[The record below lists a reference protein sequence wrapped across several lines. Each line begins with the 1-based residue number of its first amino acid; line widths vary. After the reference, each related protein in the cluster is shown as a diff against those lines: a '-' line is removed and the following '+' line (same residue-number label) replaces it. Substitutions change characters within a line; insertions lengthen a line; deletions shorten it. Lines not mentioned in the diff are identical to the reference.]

1 VRVIWHVPLGLTVVR
16 GGGGWGTRSLRG
28 SVCFVD
34 RLEDLGEMATKLPR
48 LAGSIKIVVVE
59 RRKGSA
65 GSIAA
70 EYSPLRV
77 RKNNVMAALHWLRK
91 FNPAYQDVTIDEDA
105 VKALPDDGML
115 PVSTLMVT
123 DEEAEAGGPEPYGA
137 ASACAC
143 TDYCLRKKECR
154 FGFGEENKLI
164 PFVAIARPGTRIVE
178 EKEAE
183 LKINPWDTY
192 LAAMQKKIPDRHGQ
206 MQYVSADTLCFD
218 VHAAREDKVCPVWT
232 FWKTRAVWPLDSTEG
247 ESYCEDS
254 LMRFKPV
261 RALADVKGN
270 HATYS
275 AAMIAFL
282 EHPHCPAGLQ
292 RQVARARLDH
302 DTE

>member
-1 VRVIWHVPLGLTVVR
+1 M
-16 GGGGWGTRSLRG
+16 SLQ
-28 SVCFVD
+28 
-34 RLEDLGEMATKLPR
+34 
-48 LAGSIKIVVVE
+48 
-59 RRKGSA
+59 
-65 GSIAA
+65 
-70 EYSPLRV
+70 PLREKTFQTDTSHAA
-77 RKNNVMAALHWLRK
+77 KNKDLIQFVNAVGLH
-91 FNPAYQDVTIDEDA
+91 T
-105 VKALPDDGML
+105 
-115 PVSTLMVT
+115 
-123 DEEAEAGGPEPYGA
+123 
-137 ASACAC
+137 C
-143 TDYCLRKKECR
+143 TDYCLRLTNPPQYHKCECLAQGKPCACGDGMGSASAKKGPASAKKGSGSARKPKDARLRKKECR

>member
-1 VRVIWHVPLGLTVVR
+1 MHT
-16 GGGGWGTRSLRG
+16 
-28 SVCFVD
+28 
-34 RLEDLGEMATKLPR
+34 
-48 LAGSIKIVVVE
+48 
-59 RRKGSA
+59 
-65 GSIAA
+65 
-70 EYSPLRV
+70 
-77 RKNNVMAALHWLRK
+77 
-91 FNPAYQDVTIDEDA
+91 
-105 VKALPDDGML
+105 
-115 PVSTLMVT
+115 
-123 DEEAEAGGPEPYGA
+123 
-137 ASACAC
+137 C

-164 PFVAIARPGTRIVE
+164 QFVAIARPGTRIVE
-178 EKEAE
+178 EKEADPDTPDAE
-183 LKINPWDTY
+183 PTTKLKNNPWDTY

>member
-1 VRVIWHVPLGLTVVR
+1 MQPAGSPKWTASALLCSLLRSYSRTGQQLELIYFLLLSPRHADLTRYSQCWRGVLLCSLLDAGVRCL
-16 GGGGWGTRSLRG
+16 GGGGWGT
-28 SVCFVD
+28 
-34 RLEDLGEMATKLPR
+34 
-48 LAGSIKIVVVE
+48 
-59 RRKGSA
+59 
-65 GSIAA
+65 AA
-70 EYSPLRV
+70 
-77 RKNNVMAALHWLRK
+77 MH
-91 FNPAYQDVTIDEDA
+91 T
-105 VKALPDDGML
+105 
-115 PVSTLMVT
+115 
-123 DEEAEAGGPEPYGA
+123 
-137 ASACAC
+137 C

-154 FGFGEENKLI
+154 CGFGEENKLI
-164 PFVAIARPGTRIVE
+164 QFVAIARPGTRIVE

>member
-1 VRVIWHVPLGLTVVR
+1 MT
-16 GGGGWGTRSLRG
+16 
-28 SVCFVD
+28 
-34 RLEDLGEMATKLPR
+34 
-48 LAGSIKIVVVE
+48 SI
-59 RRKGSA
+59 SS
-65 GSIAA
+65 SI
-70 EYSPLRV
+70 
-77 RKNNVMAALHWLRK
+77 
-91 FNPAYQDVTIDEDA
+91 Q
-105 VKALPDDGML
+105 
-115 PVSTLMVT
+115 
-123 DEEAEAGGPEPYGA
+123 
-137 ASACAC
+137 
-143 TDYCLRKKECR
+143 
-154 FGFGEENKLI
+154 
-164 PFVAIARPGTRIVE
+164 FVAIARPGTRIVE

-183 LKINPWDTY
+183 LKNNPWDTY